1 MKNIMTW
8 LWAAIAVS
16 LVVCGSAGAQ
26 DKFDATGKL
35 EPIKS
40 VTVGDNG
47 EFLVNGKPF
56 LPIMSWLQG
65 AKSFP
70 MLRGLA
76 INTFCGSSSRTTAK
90 DHCDAAAAAGGYSI
104 PSFGQDGQGA
114 IGHAALLGWIHGD
127 EPDMP
132 SKDAKPRTAVDDVI
146 AHYKKIKEADKTRPV
161 FVTFTGNFTS
171 MDSKY
176 DEATRKKLYSGY
188 ISGCD
193 VAGFDIY
200 PIYGSGHASH
210 LNWPAYGVAQ
220 LKQIAGKRPV
230 YAWIETSKGS
240 RWMTYEKQPD
250 VLPKHTRFEVWG
262 ALINGAT
269 AIGYFTHA
277 WRPAE
282 KEFAPTAEMQAELK
296 RLNTQVTKLA
306 PFILAPKAKTAISM
320 TIAGNLECGFK
331 ATELKDTLT
340 IFAQNRDLGP
350 DAEKLKQFDPINPR
364 SGKATFTVAGLKSGA
379 KIEVV
384 DEGRTIVAE
393 DGKFT
398 DEFGPLAEHIYQI
411 KQ

>member
-1 MKNIMTW
+1 MKSIMA
-8 LWAAIAVS
+8 LLLAVAAGLAT
-16 LVVCGSAGAQ
+16 CGSVAAQ
-26 DKFDATGKL
+26 EKFDATGKL

-40 VTVGDNG
+40 VTIGENS

-56 LPIMSWLQG
+56 LPIMSWAQG
-65 AKSFP
+65 AKNFP

-76 INTFCGSSSRTTAK
+76 INTFCGNSSKTGPK
-90 DHCDAAAAAGGYSI
+90 DHCEAAAAAGGYGV
-104 PSFGQDGQGA
+104 PGFGDNAQGA

-132 SKDAKPRTAVDDVI
+132 NKEAKPRTSADVVV
-146 AHYKKIKEADKTRPV
+146 AHYQKIKEADKTRPV
-161 FVTFTGNFTS
+161 FVTFTGHFTT
-171 MDSKY
+171 METKY
-176 DEATRKKLYSGY
+176 DEATRKTLYSNY
-188 ISGCD
+188 VSGCD

-200 PIYGSGHASH
+200 PIYGSGHANH
-210 LNWPAYGVAQ
+210 LNWPAYGTAQ

-240 RWMTYEKQPD
+240 KWMTYAKQPD

-277 WRPAE
+277 WAPSFT
-282 KEFAPTAEMQAELK
+282 EFAPTAEMQAELR

-306 PFILAPKAKTAISM
+306 PFILAPKAKAIVSM
-320 TIAGNLECGFK
+320 TLAGDLERGFK
-331 ATELKDTLT
+331 ATELKGTLT

-379 KIEVV
+379 EIEVV